1 VSQSV
6 TQLEEKPKL
15 KGQTM
20 IIIYIFASL
29 LGALTTLTAFSPFGW
44 SIALVCA
51 PVGGSAFTLVAA
63 LVVWTARA
71 PEIAAPSP
79 A

>member
-1 VSQSV
+1 
-6 TQLEEKPKL
+6 
-15 KGQTM
+15 M

-29 LGALTTLTAFSPFGW
+29 LGALTTLAVLAPLGW
-44 SIALVCA
+44 PVALWCA
-51 PVGGSAFTLVAA
+51 PVGGSAFTLVTA

-71 PEIAAPSP
+71 PEIPAPSP